1 MAIEKVFEIEGPP
14 DAIWAALWADLAEGE
29 NATYSQLESSWP
41 ERLSLRVVLAA
52 IPCRLTFTI
61 EPAGRQCEVT
71 ASLEPEGFRYRLFQV
86 ITFGHARRNFEI
98 LLATSLANLKEAVEG
113 HREPDAFH
121 TGESSSANNDPRP

>member
-61 EPAGRQCEVT
+61 EPGVKVLRRGETDDWPDGRNVHSLDGRFRIVGDKLSVSRCQPVRAG
-71 ASLEPEGFRYRLFQV
+71 
-86 ITFGHARRNFEI
+86 
-98 LLATSLANLKEAVEG
+98 
-113 HREPDAFH
+113 
-121 TGESSSANNDPRP
+121 